1 MESFCVET
9 VYCFYIPT
17 IVKINIPTIVKIR
30 CQFMKYGNENENW

>member
-9 VYCFYIPT
+9 VYCFY
-17 IVKINIPTIVKIR
+17 IPTIVKIR